1 MKNQTTKATVAMVV
15 AGCLSAGASWAQTV
29 NVATDSSFTANYVG
43 TIQNGGPFPWSDLGV
58 TATAS
63 VAPGDLNVATGGAT
77 SFDLANAPVAGQVL
91 GFNTKFDVN
100 YSTAW
105 SGSMAAGNASGGVN
119 SSLVYN
125 FGPLSGSATLLN
137 LPVSTGSTNSV
148 DLSGALNAGNG
159 TTVNTSGNGSGPSA
173 NPTYTLAAQA
183 CAIVC
188 VPAASASVGVN
199 IGTQVNQTA
208 SVTPTVTYGDLVWA
222 STSPN
227 YSSGTVF
234 QEFIPST
241 SGTIVNN
248 MGNISNLAN
257 ILGITPGQTFYY
269 NMLPEVQV
277 QMQLSGEAQLNLPA
291 SITASYEVFGI
302 GGSTDFPLGNLY
314 SIDTGTESVGFNA
327 TFHNSEFYSIPL
339 VYDGCPSGAT
349 SCDGAQ
355 ATVSGSFTG
364 QLVNLGNGDLPPVG
378 SCGGEYIGCTLT
390 APQGPGSI
398 GGYGTQPNLG
408 PLIPGD
414 PSGSYVCAPQGSSD
428 AGTCINRVV
437 LNQIS
442 APEINAG
449 SAASALTLL
458 LGSLAVLFGRR
469 RLPARFSDS
478 PARKRATQR

>member
-1 MKNQTTKATVAMVV
+1 MKHRRERAAVALGA
-15 AGCLSAGASWAQTV
+15 AGCLLVGSVWAQTV
-29 NVATDSSFTANYVG
+29 NVTTDSSFTANYVG
-43 TIQNGGPFPWSDLGV
+43 TVQNGGPFPWSDLGI
-58 TATAS
+58 TTSAG
-63 VAPGDLNVATGGAT
+63 VAPGQLNVATGGAT

-91 GFNTKFDVN
+91 GFNTKFDVT
-100 YSTAW
+100 YSAGW
-105 SGSMAAGNASGGVN
+105 SGSVVAGNASGSAN

-125 FGPLSGSATLLN
+125 IGPLSGSATLLN
-137 LPVSTGSTNSV
+137 LPVAAGSTSSV

-159 TTVNTSGNGSGPSA
+159 TTVNTSGSGSGPSA

-188 VPAASASVGVN
+188 VTAASASVGVN
-199 IGTQVNQTA
+199 IGTAVNQTA

-222 STSPN
+222 STSPK
-227 YSSGTVF
+227 YSTGTVF

-314 SIDTGTESVGFNA
+314 SIDTGTQSVGVDA

-355 ATVSGSFTG
+355 ATVSGTFTG
-364 QLVNLGNGDLPPVG
+364 QLVNLGDGDLPPVG
-378 SCGGEYIGCTLT
+378 SCDGVYVGCTLT
-390 APQGPGSI
+390 VPQGNGSI

-414 PSGSYVCAPQGSSD
+414 PSVTYVCAPQGSSD
-428 AGTCINRVV
+428 VGTCINRVV
-437 LNQIS
+437 LTQVSVS
-442 APEINAG
+442 APEIDAG
-449 SAASALTLL
+449 SAASAFTLL
-458 LGSLAVLFGRR
+458 LGSLAVLIGRR
-469 RLPARFSDS
+469 RLPGRLAD
-478 PARKRATQR
+478 AGKA